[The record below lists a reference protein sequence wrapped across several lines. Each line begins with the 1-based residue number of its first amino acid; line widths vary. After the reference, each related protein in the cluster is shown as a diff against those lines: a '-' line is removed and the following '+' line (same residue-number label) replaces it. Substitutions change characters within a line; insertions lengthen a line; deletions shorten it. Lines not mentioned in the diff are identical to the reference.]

1 MTSKRANWLFLTII
15 LVHFGVIAFLIF
27 GGAFLLPDSLV
38 LSFFLSQGI
47 LVVPTIIFLLIYERR
62 EPHPFEAAGFHE
74 VKISTVLMI
83 ILCTF
88 LIMPLVTV
96 LNALTMFFT
105 DNAVAALEG
114 DIVSTPFPVMLFMI
128 GIFGPFC
135 EEFVFR
141 GVIYRSYRRSGD
153 WNDNTRYKTLRGNG
167 ISAMLLS
174 SLLFGLMHMNF
185 NQAVYAFAIGIF
197 LVLLVEAA
205 GSLWASVFCHM
216 FFNSC
221 QVVLM
226 YASQNMLNSV
236 YGQAVNETAE
246 QLSTQDLLAAL
257 SVYLLIAGVTTPVAG
272 CVIAWI
278 AKNEGRQAEFRAL
291 FRRRGGGVASQPMPP
306 YRQPQQAQMNQAPYW
321 QTQQAQ
327 MSQPPYQQPKQAQMN
342 QPPYWQAQQPLTPNR
357 MTQQNQ
363 QPQQPL
369 PPNMQTPPIQMNR
382 SPQMS
387 RQPYQQPQM
396 SQQPYQQAQMNRSP
410 YWQAQQPQQP
420 QQSQPPYQQPLPPMQ
435 PVPPRAEY
443 LLSVPLIIAIV
454 LCLGYMSL
462 ELILLG

>member
-27 GGAFLLPDSLV
+27 WGTLLPDSLV
-38 LSFFLSQGI
+38 LSFFLSQSI
-47 LVVPTIIFLLIYERR
+47 LVVPTIIFLLIFERR
-62 EPHPFEAAGFHE
+62 ERAPASGMQMVGAPPVYGMPQMPTPGLPQTPGAPRQFEAAAFHK
-74 VKISTVLMI
+74 VKISTLLMI
-83 ILCTF
+83 TLCTF

-114 DIVSTPFPVMLFMI
+114 DIISTPFPAMLFMI

-141 GVIYRSYRRSGD
+141 GVIYRSYRRNGCEG
-153 WNDNTRYKTLRGNG
+153 NNTCYPNARRNG
-167 ISAMLLS
+167 IPAMLLS
-174 SLLFGLMHMNF
+174 ALLFGLMHMNF

-226 YASQNMLNSV
+226 YVSESILNSV

-246 QLSTQDLLAAL
+246 QLSTQDLLVAL
-257 SVYLLIAGVTTPVAG
+257 SVYLVIAAVTTPIAG
-272 CVIAWI
+272 CVIVWI
-278 AKNEGRQAEFRAL
+278 AKNEGRQAAFSAL
-291 FRRRGGGVASQPMPP
+291 FSRRASQ
-306 YRQPQQAQMNQAPYW
+306 RQ
-321 QTQQAQ
+321 
-327 MSQPPYQQPKQAQMN
+327 
-342 QPPYWQAQQPLTPNR
+342 
-357 MTQQNQ
+357 
-363 QPQQPL
+363 
-369 PPNMQTPPIQMNR
+369 
-382 SPQMS
+382 
-387 RQPYQQPQM
+387 
-396 SQQPYQQAQMNRSP
+396 
-410 YWQAQQPQQP
+410 
-420 QQSQPPYQQPLPPMQ
+420 
-435 PVPPRAEY
+435 RADY

>member
-1 MTSKRANWLFLTII
+1 MFLTII

-27 GGAFLLPDSLV
+27 WGSLLPDSLV
-38 LSFFLSQGI
+38 LSFFLSQSI
-47 LVVPTIIFLLIYERR
+47 LIVPTIIFLLIFERR
-62 EPHPFEAAGFHE
+62 ETAPVSRMRMPGTLPAYGMSRSQMPDVPPAYGMPRTRMPGAPTRFEAAAFHK
-74 VKISTVLMI
+74 VKISTLLMI
-83 ILCTF
+83 MLCTF

-114 DIVSTPFPVMLFMI
+114 DIVSTSFLVMLFMI

-141 GVIYRSYRRSGD
+141 GVIYRSYRRSGCTE
-153 WNDNTRYKTLRGNG
+153 NSTRYGNARSNG
-167 ISAMLLS
+167 ISAMILS

-226 YASQNMLNSV
+226 YVSESLLNSA
-236 YGQAVNETAE
+236 YGQAANETAE
-246 QLSTQDLLAAL
+246 QLSAQDLLAAL
-257 SVYLLIAGVTTPVAG
+257 SIYLVIAAVTTPIAV
-272 CVIAWI
+272 CVIVWF
-278 AKNEGRQAEFRAL
+278 AKNEGRQAAFSEL
-291 FRRRGGGVASQPMPP
+291 FRRRDRRPVAE
-306 YRQPQQAQMNQAPYW
+306 
-321 QTQQAQ
+321 
-327 MSQPPYQQPKQAQMN
+327 
-342 QPPYWQAQQPLTPNR
+342 NR
-357 MTQQNQ
+357 
-363 QPQQPL
+363 QPL
-369 PPNMQTPPIQMNR
+369 PYQMT
-382 SPQMS
+382 Q
-387 RQPYQQPQM
+387 
-396 SQQPYQQAQMNRSP
+396 
-410 YWQAQQPQQP
+410 
-420 QQSQPPYQQPLPPMQ
+420 PPMQ
-435 PVPPRAEY
+435 LNLQPQPSISPYQMPRQQSWQQWSQPQPPRAEY

-462 ELILLG
+462 ELILLA

>member
-27 GGAFLLPDSLV
+27 WGSLLPDSLV
-38 LSFFLSQGI
+38 LSFFLSQSI
-47 LVVPTIIFLLIYERR
+47 LIVPTIIFLLIFERR
-62 EPHPFEAAGFHE
+62 ETAPVSRMRMPGTLPAYGMSRSQMPDVPPAYGMPRTRMPGAPTRFEAAAFHK
-74 VKISTVLMI
+74 VKISTLLMI
-83 ILCTF
+83 MLCTF

-114 DIVSTPFPVMLFMI
+114 DIVSTSFLVMLFMI

-141 GVIYRSYRRSGD
+141 GVIYRSYRRSGCTE
-153 WNDNTRYKTLRGNG
+153 NSTRYGNARSNG
-167 ISAMLLS
+167 ISAMILS

-226 YASQNMLNSV
+226 YVSESLLNSA
-236 YGQAVNETAE
+236 YGQAANETAE
-246 QLSTQDLLAAL
+246 QLSAQDLLAAL
-257 SVYLLIAGVTTPVAG
+257 SIYLVIAAVTTPIAV
-272 CVIAWI
+272 CVIVWI
-278 AKNEGRQAEFRAL
+278 AKNEGRQAAFSEL
-291 FRRRGGGVASQPMPP
+291 FRRRDRRPVAE
-306 YRQPQQAQMNQAPYW
+306 
-321 QTQQAQ
+321 
-327 MSQPPYQQPKQAQMN
+327 
-342 QPPYWQAQQPLTPNR
+342 NR
-357 MTQQNQ
+357 
-363 QPQQPL
+363 QPL
-369 PPNMQTPPIQMNR
+369 PYQMT
-382 SPQMS
+382 Q
-387 RQPYQQPQM
+387 
-396 SQQPYQQAQMNRSP
+396 
-410 YWQAQQPQQP
+410 
-420 QQSQPPYQQPLPPMQ
+420 PPMQ
-435 PVPPRAEY
+435 LNLQPQPSISPYQMPRQQSWQQWSQPQPPRAEY

-462 ELILLG
+462 ELILLA

>member
-1 MTSKRANWLFLTII
+1 M
-15 LVHFGVIAFLIF
+15 VIPDYHIGAFRGDSVSDF
-27 GGAFLLPDSLV
+27 WGAFLFPDSLV
-38 LSFFLSQGI
+38 LSFLLSQGI
-47 LVVPTIIFLLIYERR
+47 LVVPTIIFLLTYERR
-62 EPHPFEAAGFHE
+62 EPLSVSRMQMPGEPPVQTPRMPHPFEAAGFHE
-74 VKISTVLMI
+74 VKVSTLLMI

-257 SVYLLIAGVTTPVAG
+257 SVYLLIAGVTTPIAG

-278 AKNEGRQAEFRAL
+278 AKMKGGRKSFGRCFADGADGWFHSRCRRID
-291 FRRRGGGVASQPMPP
+291 RRR
-306 YRQPQQAQMNQAPYW
+306 
-321 QTQQAQ
+321 
-327 MSQPPYQQPKQAQMN
+327 
-342 QPPYWQAQQPLTPNR
+342 
-357 MTQQNQ
+357 
-363 QPQQPL
+363 
-369 PPNMQTPPIQMNR
+369 
-382 SPQMS
+382 
-387 RQPYQQPQM
+387 
-396 SQQPYQQAQMNRSP
+396 
-410 YWQAQQPQQP
+410 
-420 QQSQPPYQQPLPPMQ
+420 
-435 PVPPRAEY
+435 
-443 LLSVPLIIAIV
+443 
-454 LCLGYMSL
+454 
-462 ELILLG
+462 